1 MRTPYRRI
9 GGKMKEQ
16 KILIKKINKEID
28 LREKFYGE
36 SKHTAI
42 IVEGLKIA
50 RNIIEKEDT
59 EKK

>member
-1 MRTPYRRI
+1 MN
-9 GGKMKEQ
+9 EQ

-28 LREKFYGE
+28 LREKFYGD

-50 RNIIEKEDT
+50 RNIIEKEDR
-59 EKK
+59 EKKK